1 MKSNFWTYNSD
12 SSYLTHKRMIRAF
25 NAAMNSK
32 LFERKRLEARAV
44 KTYLLKGS
52 IHFIQITWK
61 EVKTSWFSKFLGRR
75 K

>member
-1 MKSNFWTYNSD
+1 
-12 SSYLTHKRMIRAF
+12 MIRAF